1 METIILTTH
10 QLVSDD
16 KWDSEMRKEKLLERG
31 DGDNSDDESGTE
43 GVKQMD
49 FLTVEF
55 SRSRE
60 FWIKVKMQKNLNI
73 MLNFQ

>member
-1 METIILTTH
+1 
-10 QLVSDD
+10 
-16 KWDSEMRKEKLLERG
+16 MRKEKLLERG

-49 FLTVEF
+49 FLNVGF

-60 FWIKVKMQKNLNI
+60 FWIKVKMQRNLNI

>member
-1 METIILTTH
+1 
-10 QLVSDD
+10 
-16 KWDSEMRKEKLLERG
+16 MRKEKLLERG
-31 DGDNSDDESGTE
+31 DGDNSDDESRTE

-49 FLTVEF
+49 FLKVEF

-60 FWIKVKMQKNLNI
+60 FWIKVKMQRNLNI

>member
-1 METIILTTH
+1 
-10 QLVSDD
+10 
-16 KWDSEMRKEKLLERG
+16 MRKEKLLERG
-31 DGDNSDDESGTE
+31 DGDNSDGTE

-49 FLTVEF
+49 FLNVEF

-60 FWIKVKMQKNLNI
+60 FWIKVKMQRNLNI

>member
-1 METIILTTH
+1 
-10 QLVSDD
+10 
-16 KWDSEMRKEKLLERG
+16 MRKEKLLERG

-49 FLTVEF
+49 FLNVEF

-60 FWIKVKMQKNLNI
+60 FWIKVKMQRNLNNAKFSVI
-73 MLNFQ
+73 RQLDLLFILKA